1 MRLFGSERIAGIM
14 EKLGAEEGEVLTHPL
29 LTRQIETAQKRVEGY
44 NFDIRKRLLEYDDVM
59 NKQRDAVYRLRRQTL
74 TRDDLRQETLDLC
87 DQQVA
92 AIVASYADAGQY
104 PENWNWAGL
113 REELGRF
120 FLMDM
125 EIPEQQMHGLTPGRL
140 EEMLIEA
147 VRRRYQEREQALTPE
162 LMRQIER
169 YVMLQVIDE
178 KWREHLHQIDI
189 IKEGIGLRAYGQK
202 DPLVEYKRESY
213 AMFMELM
220 NGINARTVELLFK
233 AHPANAAAP
242 QVRPV
247 AMQVYK
253 PELAAPAVMAPE
265 GPMEQTAGPLG
276 TQQAERPKLKPVV
289 KDGPRVGR
297 NDPCPCGSG
306 KKYKKCCGANE

>member
-1 MRLFGSERIAGIM
+1 VAG
-14 EKLGAEEGEVLTHPL
+14 H
-29 LTRQIETAQKRVEGY
+29 
-44 NFDIRKRLLEYDDVM
+44 
-59 NKQRDAVYRLRRQTL
+59 
-74 TRDDLRQETLDLC
+74 
-87 DQQVA
+87 
-92 AIVASYADAGQY
+92 SDAGQY

-113 REELGRF
+113 REELGRS

-125 EIPEQQMHGLTPGRL
+125 EVPEQQMHGLTPGRL
-140 EEMLIEA
+140 KEMLTEA
-147 VRRRYQEREQALTPE
+147 VRRRYQEKEQALSPE

-242 QVRPV
+242 QIRP
-247 AMQVYK
+247 AALQVYK
-253 PELAAPAVMAPE
+253 PAVAAPAAIAPE
-265 GPMEQTAGPLG
+265 GRMEQTAGPLG
-276 TQQAERPKLKPVV
+276 TQQQERPKLKPVV

-306 KKYKKCCGANE
+306 KKYKKCCGAGE